1 MLGHRQR
8 AEVRLVDSKLTRLVS
23 FSSPI
28 MIMLGVIF
36 IFGDASLVF
45 AGYKLRNH
53 GT

>member
-23 FSSPI
+23 LSSPI
-28 MIMLGVIF
+28 MIMLGVMF

-45 AGYKLRNH
+45 AG
-53 GT
+53 